1 MENYDIIIIGGGI
14 IGMATAMFLSEQTG
28 LKILVIETESE
39 IATHQTGRN
48 SGVIHSGLYYNPG
61 SLKAKN
67 CVKGRD
73 DMYAFCEQYDIPY
86 EKCGKLVVATD
97 NIQMPILEEL
107 LRRGKANGLKKLRM
121 LSSKELNEIEP
132 HVSGLAGLFVQE
144 TGIVDYVNVAR
155 QYAALFQAG
164 GGEIKNNVAF
174 IKAIRSN
181 SELIVSTTRGD
192 FRSKYLINCGGLHCD
207 QIARACGIDP
217 GMKIIPFR
225 GEYFKLRPQSRYL
238 VNNLIYP
245 APAPEFPFLGVHF
258 TRTIKGDIEAG
269 PNAVLA
275 FQRDGY
281 LKTSFSLKDT
291 IDTLTYPGFRKLVAK
306 YYKNGIEEFYRSIR
320 KSAFVKALKKLIPE
334 IEVQDLKTGAAGV
347 RAQALFLDGRL
358 ADDFLIKKTPQVIHV
373 LNAPS
378 PAATASL
385 GIGQTIAELAALN
398 FEIG

>member
-1 MENYDIIIIGGGI
+1 
-14 IGMATAMFLSEQTG
+14 MATAMFLSEQTG
-28 LKILVIETESE
+28 LKILVIEAESE

-73 DMYAFCEQYDIPY
+73 AMYAFCEQYDIPY

-164 GGEIKNNVAF
+164 GGEIKNNVKF
-174 IKAIRSN
+174 IKAIRSD
-181 SELIVSTTRGD
+181 SELIISTTRGD

-207 QIARACGIDP
+207 QIARTCGIDP
-217 GMKIIPFR
+217 GMIIIPFR

-238 VNNLIYP
+238 VKNLIYP

-306 YYKNGIEEFYRSIR
+306 YYKNGIEEFYRSIS

-347 RAQALFLDGRL
+347 RAQALLSDGRL
-358 ADDFLIKKTPQVIHV
+358 ADDFLIKKAPQMIHV

-398 FEIG
+398 FEIW